1 MFDYTEFKVQVVRAH
16 KTNKEIAEYLGI
28 DESTLWRKL
37 QNNGSFTREEISK
50 LIMFLDIED
59 PKPIFF
65 AEELA

>member
-1 MFDYTEFKVQVVRAH
+1 MFNETEFKVQAIRAH
-16 KTNKEIAEYLGI
+16 KTNKEIAEFLGI

-50 LIMFLDIED
+50 LILLLEIED

-65 AEELA
+65 AN

>member
-1 MFDYTEFKVQVVRAH
+1 MFNETEFKVMVIRAH
-16 KTNKEIAEYLGI
+16 KTNKEVAEYLGI

-65 AEELA
+65 ADELA

>member
-1 MFDYTEFKVQVVRAH
+1 MFNETEFKVMVIRAH
-16 KTNKEIAEYLGI
+16 KTNKEVAEYLGI

>member
-1 MFDYTEFKVQVVRAH
+1 MFNETEFKVMVIRAH
-16 KTNKEIAEYLGI
+16 KTNKEVAEYLGI

-37 QNNGSFTREEISK
+37 QNNGRFTREEISK
-50 LIMFLDIED
+50 LIVFLDIED